1 MPSVARRDEDEEAA
15 VRDEVDGVLGRLTRD
30 WAVSRDDGAIG
41 AATTGRTDDR
51 RDAFDLDAAFEDTVA
66 TRSEHETRARFLH
79 RSAEEQ
85 EVRATLESMRRATLD
100 LTERDLRAA
109 RARRAR
115 NDDGTLDRVH
125 LDRDAPEPYVMDG
138 VYPPWYA
145 KTYYKVVAVVHGDAG
160 SFRGSGGGESVAE
173 SVSAPASS
181 RVSFVS
187 VYDGVTRYA
196 PGTTVCHPSRPDH
209 GGGLY
214 VSRTIEGCLRRDRD
228 LFPERSALLR
238 APRAVARARCWNP
251 DRADDPVFY
260 GSKLAFTCVHV
271 DEILPYPTTWEAGD
285 DDGSDGGT
293 SRFGENDDRDVSVS
307 PSASGGSPGIRAR
320 RRASSTKKKQT
331 RFPARTESVSPGTG
345 SAGGSPSPVS
355 GKDAARLERRSDALL
370 KAQAETVRLEEE
382 ARAMEIMRLMR
393 KVAAG
398 GLRDG
403 DAGEGP
409 AEPAP
414 VASRR
419 LGG

>member
-145 KTYYKVVAVVHGDAG
+145 KTYYKVVAVIENLDDENDGDAT
-160 SFRGSGGGESVAE
+160 SY
-173 SVSAPASS
+173 
-181 RVSFVS
+181 VS

-382 ARAMEIMRLMR
+382 VRAMERRLER
-393 KVAAG
+393 ARFGAGRG
-398 GLRDG
+398 GL
-403 DAGEGP
+403 A
-409 AEPAP
+409 
-414 VASRR
+414 
-419 LGG
+419 